1 MIKSED
7 KVIVANWKM
16 NGSTE
21 LLKSFANLTLSNN
34 KVIIC
39 PPHTL
44 INKSKEILSSEIY
57 IGAQNCSEKESGAFT
72 GEVSPDMLFD
82 VGARFVILGH
92 SERRTLYHEV
102 NELISQKVELALRNG
117 LTPILCVGETLEEKT
132 KGFTGQTIKKQ
143 LQESIPRNINHKNLL
158 IAYEPVWAIGTGLI
172 PKLIEIEEILQL
184 IKNYLSEDF
193 KISYE
198 TLHVLYGGS
207 ANSKNC
213 KEILSLKS
221 VDGLLVGGAS
231 LKVDEFTKISHS

>member
-1 MIKSED
+1 MIKSRD

-16 NGSTE
+16 NGSIE
-21 LLKSFANLTLSNN
+21 LLKSFANLTPSSN

-44 INKSKEILSSEIY
+44 LYKSREILSSEIS

-72 GEVSPDMLFD
+72 GEVSPNMLFD
-82 VGARFVILGH
+82 CGARFVILGH

-102 NELISQKVELALRNG
+102 NELISQKVELSLKSG
-117 LTPILCVGETLEEKT
+117 LTPILCVGETLEEKN
-132 KGFTGQTIKKQ
+132 KGFTSKTIKKQ
-143 LQESIPRNINHKNLL
+143 LQESMPRNIDHKNLL

-172 PKLIEIEEILQL
+172 PKLIEIEEILLL
-184 IKNYLSEDF
+184 IKNYLSEDL
-193 KISYE
+193 KVSYK

-231 LKVDEFTKISHS
+231 LKFDEFTKIYQS